1 MSREYCQLVTRSWLC
16 HTMYFKEVVKVRG
29 QDCYKEIKIIEFPN
43 MIARVYIPDLT
54 EEERKRRMKL
64 IHEATA
70 SLLKVASGS

>member
-1 MSREYCQLVTRSWLC
+1 MQ
-16 HTMYFKEVVKVRG
+16 G
-29 QDCYKEIKIIEFPN
+29 QDSYKEIKIIEFPN

-70 SLLKVASGS
+70 RLVMIASRS